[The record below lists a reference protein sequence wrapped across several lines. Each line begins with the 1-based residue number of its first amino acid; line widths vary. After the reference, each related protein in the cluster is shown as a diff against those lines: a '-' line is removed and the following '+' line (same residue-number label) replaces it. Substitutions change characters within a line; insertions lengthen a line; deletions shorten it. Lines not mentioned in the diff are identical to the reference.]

1 MWRELIVLLQQL
13 RDAYARCI
21 EIGKKKHNALV
32 GLDFQ
37 TLDALNKQEEKLTGE
52 IRQLEEKRLKLMAEL
67 SKEQAGIEQDIKL
80 SKLLAK
86 LPSSPIR
93 SSLYTL
99 YAELS
104 ENVKQ
109 AKQLSEDNRVLIRA
123 AMSAVSYHLNR
134 VGGVRANSTYGSR
147 GDEDGT
153 QRQNLDFQA

>member
-1 MWRELIVLLQQL
+1 MWRELIVLLQQI
-13 RDAYARCI
+13 RDAYARSI

-80 SKLLAK
+80 SRLIAK
-86 LPSSPIR
+86 LPSGPIR

-104 ENVKQ
+104 EKVKA
-109 AKQLSEDNRVLIRA
+109 AKQLSDDNRVLIRA

-134 VGGVRANSTYGSR
+134 VGGVRANSTYGSS
-147 GDEDGT
+147 GDEGGT
-153 QRQNLDFQA
+153 QRRNLDFHA